1 MEAVCKDLSKF
12 GEIYPN
18 ALLSDYTT
26 FKSGG
31 PADVLFAPY
40 DYEKAAETV
49 KYCHKEG
56 IPLTVIGAGSNLVV
70 GDRGI
75 RGIVMRISSD
85 VMPKPIIEKRNGMI
99 FSEAAVMKDDF
110 IKFAVANSF
119 SGIEFMAGIPGSV
132 GGGIVMNAGTFMGTF
147 IDWLK
152 EITYIDK
159 KGVFHTVKSESLM
172 AHYRGIDIDSCA
184 VIVSGVFEFPE
195 GDPSMTQKKIDDI
208 ISDRKAKH
216 PWTFPSAGSVFK
228 NPEGSFAWKLVN
240 DSGLKGYKIGG
251 AQVSELHT
259 NFIVNAGKA
268 TSSDIRSLV
277 SHVQKTVLGKFG
289 IELHTEIKMIGEF

>member
-1 MEAVCKDLSKF
+1 MEAVFKDLSKL
-12 GEIYPN
+12 GNISKN
-18 ALLSDYTT
+18 AVLSAYTT

-31 PADVLFAPY
+31 PADILLAPY

-49 KYCHKEG
+49 KYCAKEG
-56 IPLTVIGAGSNLVV
+56 ISLTVIGAGSNLVV
-70 GDRGI
+70 GDSGI
-75 RGIVMRISSD
+75 RGVVMRISSD
-85 VMPKPIIEKRNGMI
+85 VMPKPVIEKRNSMI
-99 FSEAAVMKDDF
+99 FSEAAVMKEDF
-110 IKFAVANSF
+110 IKFAVSNSF

-159 KGVFHTVKSESLM
+159 DGNFQNIKTNSSM
-172 AHYRGIDIDSCA
+172 AHYRGIDIDGCA
-184 VIVSGVFEFPE
+184 VIVSGSFEFPE
-195 GDPSMTQKKIDDI
+195 GDSSITQKKIDEI
-208 ISDRKAKH
+208 ICDRKSKH
-216 PWTFPSAGSVFK
+216 PWTYPSAGSVFK
-228 NPEGSFAWKLVN
+228 NPEGGFAWKLVN

-259 NFIVNAGKA
+259 NFIVNAGNA
-268 TSSDIRSLV
+268 TSSDIRNLV
-277 SHVQKTVLGKFG
+277 YHVQKTVFDKFG

>member
-1 MEAVCKDLSKF
+1 MEAVCKDLSKL
-12 GEIYPN
+12 GKIYPD
-18 ALLSDYTT
+18 AVLSDYTT

-31 PADVLFAPY
+31 PADVLFAPNN
-40 DYEKAAETV
+40 YENAAKAV
-49 KYCHKEG
+49 NFCNKEN
-56 IPLTVIGAGSNLVV
+56 IPLIVIGAGSNLVV

-85 VMPKPIIEKRNGMI
+85 VMPKPVIEKKNGMI
-99 FSEAAVMKDDF
+99 FSEAAVMKEDF
-110 IKFAVANSF
+110 IKFAVNNSF
-119 SGIEFMAGIPGSV
+119 SGIEFMAGIPGSI

-159 KGVFHTVKSESLM
+159 HGSFHTVKGNSVT

-184 VIVSGVFEFPE
+184 VVVSGSFEFPE
-195 GDPSMTQKKIDDI
+195 GDSSVTQKKIDDI
-208 ISDRKAKH
+208 ISDRKTKH

-259 NFIVNAGKA
+259 NFIVNAGNA

-277 SHVQKTVLGKFG
+277 SHVQKTVFDKFG
-289 IELHTEIKMIGEF
+289 IELYTEIKMIGEF